1 MRGREGMVG
10 GASEGKERREGGEEE
25 EEEGVEGMERLERLR
40 TAALL
45 CGVGPINLRN
55 LHMWAHWNEKFL
67 LPIIVNRLCFAERE
81 GMDLLFLMADH
92 RTGSS
97 LSRRRVCVCLS
108 LCF

>member
-25 EEEGVEGMERLERLR
+25 EEEGVEGMERLRA
-40 TAALL
+40 AALL